1 MSLRRREF
9 VGALGGAAVWPLAAR
24 AQQRAM
30 PVIGYLTGTVP
41 RQSGGRED
49 IAFRQGLREA
59 GFVEGQNVIVEYRS
73 ALGRYERLPEMATD
87 LVRRQVAV
95 IFATGSVPA
104 PLAAKTATTTTPIVF
119 RVGSDPVE
127 LGLVTS
133 LSRPGGN
140 VTGVTGL
147 GRELFAKR
155 FELLRELLPNAS
167 AFGLLVNPNNPNTK
181 PTVREAWRKRAVGS

>member
-49 IAFRQGLREA
+49 VAFRQGLREA
-59 GFVEGQNVIVEYRS
+59 GFAEGQNVIVEYRS

-104 PLAAKTATTTTPIVF
+104 PLAAKAATTTIPIVF
-119 RVGSDPVE
+119 RVGSDSHQPQPS
-127 LGLVTS
+127 GRQRHRRH
-133 LSRPGGN
+133 RPGQGI
-140 VTGVTGL
+140 
-147 GRELFAKR
+147 
-155 FELLRELLPNAS
+155 
-167 AFGLLVNPNNPNTK
+167 
-181 PTVREAWRKRAVGS
+181 VREAVRTVT

>member
-49 IAFRQGLREA
+49 VAFRQGLREV
-59 GFVEGQNVIVEYRS
+59 GFVEGQNAIIEYRS

-104 PLAAKTATTTTPIVF
+104 PLAARSFLEWAPT
-119 RVGSDPVE
+119 RSN
-127 LGLVTS
+127 LVWS
-133 LSRPGGN
+133 P
-140 VTGVTGL
+140 
-147 GRELFAKR
+147 
-155 FELLRELLPNAS
+155 AS
-167 AFGLLVNPNNPNTK
+167 A
-181 PTVREAWRKRAVGS
+181 VRAATSPASPAWAGNCSRSGSNCCVSFCPMPPRSASWSTRAIRTRSPACRRR

>member
-9 VGALGGAAVWPLAAR
+9 VGALGGAAVWPLTAR

-49 IAFRQGLREA
+49 VAFRQGLREA
-59 GFVEGQNVIVEYRS
+59 GFAEGQNVIVEYRS

-104 PLAAKTATTTTPIVF
+104 PLAAKAATTTIPIVF

-155 FELLRELLPNAS
+155 FELLRELLPNAT
-167 AFGLLVNPNNPNTK
+167 AFGLLVNPNNPNT
-181 PTVREAWRKRAVGS
+181 